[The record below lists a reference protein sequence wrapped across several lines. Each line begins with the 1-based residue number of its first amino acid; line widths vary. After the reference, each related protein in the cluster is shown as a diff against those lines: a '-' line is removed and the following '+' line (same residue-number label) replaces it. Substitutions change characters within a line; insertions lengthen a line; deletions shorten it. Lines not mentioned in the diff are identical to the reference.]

1 MKSDRNFS
9 ILDNHRP
16 TDNLG
21 STPIFTG
28 ILLSLALVTHAFG
41 ASTIEGSSWE
51 AFAPP
56 ADEFDWIQLTSDEW
70 LKGDIIIFFEDQLEF
85 DSDHF
90 GVVNIDFEDVRLL
103 RAYDLQAVRIDDN
116 EPIIGR
122 LEVTETRVIV
132 TVDQRR
138 LAFARPRL
146 VAITDP
152 ADREVDKWSGDLVL
166 GINIQSG
173 NTDLVES
180 SLLIRA
186 ERRTLTS
193 RVSLDYIG
201 NINETERVE
210 VANNHRFN
218 GAYDILST
226 RRLFWRP
233 LSGQY
238 YRDKFQNIAHQ
249 ATLETGLGM
258 NVFNNA
264 RSELEIAGG
273 IGVNFLRNSS
283 VVAGQD
289 ATTTS
294 PALSFTVDYET
305 ELTAWMDYLFS
316 FQARVVDEQSGTYQ
330 QHFLTTLSTDLI
342 GNLDL
347 NVSFVWDRIQ
357 NPQRRADGSVPEQDD
372 FRLIVGLGFEF

>member
-9 ILDNHRP
+9 TLDNHRP

-28 ILLSLALVTHAFG
+28 ILLSLALATHAFG

-116 EPIIGR
+116 EPLVGL

-152 ADREVDKWSGDLVL
+152 VEREIDKWSGDLVL
-166 GINIQSG
+166 GVNIRSG

-180 SLLIRA
+180 SLLIHA

-193 RVSLDYIG
+193 RVTLDYIG

-218 GAYDILST
+218 GAYDMLST

-258 NVFNNA
+258 NVFDNA

-294 PALSFTVDYET
+294 PALSFTVDYER

-357 NPQRRADGSVPEQDD
+357 NPQRREDGSLPEQDD
-372 FRLIVGLGFEF
+372 FRLILGLGIEF